1 MKTNDYTYTVYIT
14 HTWNVCHYYKLHQ
27 LSYSHN
33 SVIILVFVPHA
44 KMQNSGKWNENFVVK
59 EYGWIIVSGN
69 AN

>member
-33 SVIILVFVPHA
+33 SVVILVFVPPA
-44 KMQNSGKWNENFVVK
+44 KMQNSGK
-59 EYGWIIVSGN
+59 
-69 AN
+69 